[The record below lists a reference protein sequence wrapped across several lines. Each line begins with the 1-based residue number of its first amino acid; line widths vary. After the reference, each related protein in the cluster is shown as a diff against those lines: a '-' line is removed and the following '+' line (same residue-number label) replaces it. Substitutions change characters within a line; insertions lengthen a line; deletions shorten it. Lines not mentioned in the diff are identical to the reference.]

1 MACQV
6 LKRVMQ
12 LTGRRIPDPDIASM
26 KDSKALFAHLV
37 QKPKAEKLMQT
48 LRANKVVDLP
58 NVELLGQR
66 FTSIHKE
73 REIGRWKVIE
83 RELEARGLPVTGKGT
98 VAVGRRVA

>member
-1 MACQV
+1 MFYEV

-12 LTGRRIPDPDIASM
+12 LTGRRIPDPDIAGI

-37 QKPKAEKLMQT
+37 QKPKAVKLVQT

-58 NVELLGQR
+58 NVELHDR
-66 FTSIHKE
+66 RYTPIHKE

-83 RELEARGLPVTGKGT
+83 RELKARGLPVTGKGT
-98 VAVGRRVA
+98 VVVGRRVA